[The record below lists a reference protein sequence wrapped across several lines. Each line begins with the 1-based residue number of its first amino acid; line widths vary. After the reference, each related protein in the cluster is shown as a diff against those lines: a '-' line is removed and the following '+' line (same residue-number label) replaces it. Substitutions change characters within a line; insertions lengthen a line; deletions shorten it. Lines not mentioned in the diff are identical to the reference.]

1 MVIICNVAEWNK
13 VNLNLLASTI
23 SPNALILNTSSFRQF
38 DELNVINEFY
48 NNMKKDYKY
57 NPKNKIENEDEEIIN
72 RCRVLRLLNKDE
84 AKKKVSLMRL
94 SILKV
99 LESQSADLVISELVD
114 QYFHDI
120 LVREA
125 KKLNIDVFSPIQT
138 FVNGDSR
145 LTLYGENQIVR
156 IPDEEEVCAVSKQL
170 DKQNYEPNYVKD
182 LKVSNYGEHLKRVFK
197 NMLRFIFFNFK
208 LLNPRDKY
216 DYHYLASSK
225 GILRYS
231 SIFKI
236 IDFKANSNWES
247 KLSDSSKLKIYVPLV
262 CFPEATI
269 DYWCANIEVIDIE
282 NVFLKTLLKL
292 SKKFTV
298 VIKEHPSAI
307 GFRNPNFIKKINS
320 ILCDDILCVPSKTS
334 SNLIVT
340 KVNGVFVW
348 AGSAGFEAA
357 YRGKPVL
364 TMGHPYYSTGRFF
377 YNVNLHTNLDDF
389 ENFINKC
396 EKYPI
401 TKSEKNDLV
410 RHLLSGFIKGFF
422 RNDGSYNDNN
432 EIHKTE
438 IITLANNI
446 SKHFLK

>member
-1 MVIICNVAEWNK
+1 MVIVCNIADWNK
-13 VNLNLLASTI
+13 DNINLLASTI
-23 SPNALILNTSSFRQF
+23 SPDALILNTSSFRKF
-38 DELNVINEFY
+38 DELDIINEFY
-48 NNMKKDYKY
+48 NHMKKDYKY
-57 NPKNKIENEDEEIIN
+57 NPKNKIEDKEIIN
-72 RCRVLRLLNKDE
+72 RCRILRLLNKDE
-84 AKKKVSLMRL
+84 AKKIVSLMRL

-99 LESQSADLVISELVD
+99 LESRSVDLVITELVD

-138 FVNGDSR
+138 FVNGYSR

-156 IPDEEEVCAVSKQL
+156 TPDDEEVSAVSKQL
-170 DKQNYEPNYVKD
+170 DKQNYEPNYVKN
-182 LKVSNYGEHLKRVFK
+182 LKVSSYGEHLKRVFK

-225 GILRYS
+225 GILAYS

-236 IDFKANSNWES
+236 IDFKASSSWES
-247 KLSDSSKLKIYVPLV
+247 KLSDSSRLNIYIPLQWY
-262 CFPEATI
+262 PESTV
-269 DYWCANIEVIDIE
+269 DYWCSNIDVIDFE
-282 NVFLKTLLKL
+282 NVFLETVLKL

-298 VIKEHPSAI
+298 VIKEHPAAL

-320 ILCDDILCVPSKTS
+320 ILCDDILCVPSNIP
-334 SNLIVT
+334 SNEIVT
-340 KVNGVFVW
+340 KVNSVFVW
-348 AGSAGFEAA
+348 TGSAGFEAA
-357 YRGKPVL
+357 YRGKPVF
-364 TMGHPYYSTGRFF
+364 TMGNPYYASGRFF
-377 YNVNLHTNLDDF
+377 KKVNLNTSIAEF
-389 ENFINKC
+389 ENYITKC
-396 EKYPI
+396 EKTPI
-401 TKSEKNDLV
+401 NNLEKKALV
-410 RHLLSGFIKGFF
+410 KNLLSGFINGFF

-432 EIHKTE
+432 KIHKME